1 MDYMETFF
9 KDQVA
14 AIHETL
20 EAKERAFEKLLQ
32 EKRDKVKLS
41 NSDSGS
47 KEECKLRYL
56 EKKNF
61 IHMTYIPHAATLV
74 C

>member
-32 EKRDKVKLS
+32 EKRDKVKLA
-41 NSDSGS
+41 NCDSGS

-56 EKKNF
+56 EKKKF
-61 IHMTYIPHAATLV
+61 IHYLDILYAATLV